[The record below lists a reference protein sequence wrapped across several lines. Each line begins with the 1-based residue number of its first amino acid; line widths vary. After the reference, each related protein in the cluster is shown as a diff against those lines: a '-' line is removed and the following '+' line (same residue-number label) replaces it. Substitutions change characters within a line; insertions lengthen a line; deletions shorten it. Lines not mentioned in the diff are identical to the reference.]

1 MRSAKSFLHFKSA
14 VKNINDKSHLKGG
27 GFFVA
32 RDVLVYPV
40 DGCLYPPAEFLYT
53 KSAIGPLLG
62 SLKQH

>member
-1 MRSAKSFLHFKSA
+1 MSTTKATSR
-14 VKNINDKSHLKGG
+14 G

-32 RDVLVYPV
+32 RDVLIYPV

-53 KSAIGPLLG
+53 KSAIVPLLG